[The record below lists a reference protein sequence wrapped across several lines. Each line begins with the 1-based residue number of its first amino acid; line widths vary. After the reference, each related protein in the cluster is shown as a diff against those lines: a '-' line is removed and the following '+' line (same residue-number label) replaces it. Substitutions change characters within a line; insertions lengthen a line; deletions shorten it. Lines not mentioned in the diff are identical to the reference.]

1 MSEILQAK
9 VVEKPKNS
17 KKDQPDMVERI
28 ALEQQKMKE
37 VRYLEISDKRKNGV
51 SLTLKEERLY
61 LEYEILILKADI
73 KKISDKKTNNSDIK
87 KIHEEQI
94 KNIEQTIAINY
105 EKLEVLSQREQIQ
118 WLVEKEENATF
129 FETILDNPRAFFLQD
144 KFYPNRFKD
153 IALMKKYNELSD
165 KYIELIH
172 KFTGLLDK
180 ESSLIQAETI
190 KIYERTNE
198 MFRKAKI

>member
-118 WLVEKEENATF
+118 
-129 FETILDNPRAFFLQD
+129 
-144 KFYPNRFKD
+144 
-153 IALMKKYNELSD
+153 
-165 KYIELIH
+165 
-172 KFTGLLDK
+172 
-180 ESSLIQAETI
+180 
-190 KIYERTNE
+190 
-198 MFRKAKI
+198 